1 IGHFLKEI
9 WMKELVDN
17 KERKIDIRPYIS
29 KATLDIIG
37 KVGFN
42 YQFNSLTSESELASA
57 YHMLIINNTGKLLNN
72 IFGFLSNY
80 FQMFHKLPL
89 KYNYVIKEASKI
101 IEKESSK
108 LVNEGSEKAKQ
119 GNLQGNDIL
128 SVLIKKNEE
137 EKDNEKMSFDE
148 LKYQIMT
155 FLAAGH
161 ETS

>member
-1 IGHFLKEI
+1 IGHLLKEI

-17 KERKIDIRPYIS
+17 KERKIDIMPCIS

-42 YQFNSLTSESELASA
+42 YQINSLTSESELASA
-57 YHMLIINNTGKLLNN
+57 YNMLLNIN
-72 IFGFLSNY
+72 SGKSLN
-80 FQMFHKLPL
+80 K
-89 KYNYVIKEASKI
+89 ASKI
-101 IEKESSK
+101 IEKESAK
-108 LVNEGSEKAKQ
+108 LVNEGLEKAKQ

-128 SVLIKKNEE
+128 SVLIKMNEE

-161 ETS
+161 RTS